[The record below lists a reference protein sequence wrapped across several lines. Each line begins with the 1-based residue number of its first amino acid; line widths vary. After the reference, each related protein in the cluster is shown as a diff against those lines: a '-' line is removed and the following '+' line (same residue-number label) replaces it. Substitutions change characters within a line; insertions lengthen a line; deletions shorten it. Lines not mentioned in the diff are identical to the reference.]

1 MYCPSVLNMPF
12 GPGPKRTIFV
22 APKMKPIMR
31 PTAIC
36 NVGNGQPKKHLW
48 KQSEEEEKKKK
59 KKARPGKGL
68 EERI

>member
-1 MYCPSVLNMPF
+1 
-12 GPGPKRTIFV
+12 
-22 APKMKPIMR
+22 
-31 PTAIC
+31 
-36 NVGNGQPKKHLW
+36 VGNGQPKKHLW